1 MARLASR
8 VPDVVPLTAAERWLA
23 AWLRFFAAIFA
34 AGAVIFFVR
43 PAGTVADLDRV
54 GLLLGLAPL
63 PPASGPVAADFWL
76 TLAVANMAAI
86 AACAGL
92 AAADV
97 RQRRA
102 LVYPLVVS
110 KLTSSGT
117 GFLLFAGTV
126 HAFPY
131 LVVPLVDLPIAL
143 VLVVALRAARPVTP

>member
-1 MARLASR
+1 MARPASR
-8 VPDVVPLTAAERWLA
+8 VPDVVPLTAAERRLA

-34 AGAVIFFVR
+34 AGAVIFFLR

-54 GLLLGLAPL
+54 GLLLGLTPL
-63 PPASGPVAADFWL
+63 PPAGGPVAADFWL

-92 AAADV
+92 AAAV
-97 RQRRA
+97 RRRRA

-117 GFLLFAGTV
+117 GFLLFAGGA

-143 VLVVALRAARPVTP
+143 VLVAALRAARPIEP